1 MAAQPL
7 DFGSTKNKGHIFWSL
22 MKIESITLREVQ
34 MRLKSPFETSFGV
47 SHQRRIILVEVVAD
61 GVSGWGEVTASE
73 TPGYNSETTDTA
85 WHVISDFVVPSLIG
99 KTISAASDCPAL
111 LATIRGHE
119 MAKSGVENALW
130 DAEAQLKGVSLS
142 KLLGG
147 TLEEI
152 ASGVSLGIRET
163 PYALAKK
170 VEEELRSG
178 YQRIKLKIKPGKD
191 LEYVAA
197 VRKEFPGILLS
208 VDANS
213 AYLLEDAAHLRQLDQ
228 FKLLMMEQPLN
239 GDDIYAHSKLQAQIQ
254 TAICLD
260 ECINNARHA
269 LTAIELKACR
279 IINIK
284 LGRVGGHSEALRVE
298 QICRTHSIPVWCGG
312 MLETGIGRA
321 HNIAMSTL
329 AGFTL
334 PGDVS
339 ASKRYWNEDIIEPEV
354 AVTSNGTIHVPKT
367 PGIGYA
373 VRRDRIE
380 QLTVRTNNW
389 SHQRTAA

>member
-1 MAAQPL
+1 
-7 DFGSTKNKGHIFWSL
+7 

-34 MRLKSPFETSFGV
+34 MELNAPFETSFGV
-47 SHQRRIILVEVVAD
+47 SLHRRILLVEAVVD

-85 WHVISDFVVPSLIG
+85 WHVISDFIAPALIG
-99 KTISAASDCPAL
+99 KSIAHASDCPAL
-111 LATIRGHE
+111 LCSIRGHE

-130 DAEAQLKGVSLS
+130 DAEARLRNVSLS

-147 TLEEI
+147 SLTEI
-152 ASGVSLGIRET
+152 ASGVSLGIREN
-163 PYALAKK
+163 PASLVRK
-170 VEEELRSG
+170 VEAELRSG
-178 YQRIKLKIKPGKD
+178 YQRIKLKIKPEKD
-191 LEYVAA
+191 LDYVAA
-197 VRKEFPGILLS
+197 VRKEFPEILLS

-213 AYLLEDAAHLRQLDQ
+213 AYRLDDAPHLAKLDAHR
-228 FKLLMMEQPLN
+228 LLMIEQPLHW
-239 GDDIYAHSKLQAQIQ
+239 DDIYAHSKLQAQIK

-284 LGRVGGHSEALRVE
+284 LGRVGGHSEAKRVE
-298 QICRTHSIPVWCGG
+298 ETCRTHAIPVWCGG

-329 AGFTL
+329 KGFSL

-339 ASKRYWNEDIIEPEV
+339 ASKRYWSEDIIEPEV
-354 AVTSNGTIHVPKT
+354 EVTAKGTIHVPT
-367 PGIGYA
+367 GPGIGFA
-373 VRRDRIE
+373 VRRDRINR
-380 QLTVRTNNW
+380 LTVRTNTW
-389 SHQRTAA
+389 SSQLTVA

>member
-1 MAAQPL
+1 
-7 DFGSTKNKGHIFWSL
+7 

-34 MRLKSPFETSFGV
+34 MRLKAPFETSFGV
-47 SHQRRIILVEVVAD
+47 SHQRRIILVEVVVD

-73 TPGYNSETTDTA
+73 TPGYNSETTETA
-85 WHVISDFVVPSLIG
+85 WHVISDFVAPSLIG
-99 KTISAASDCPAL
+99 KTVSSASECSAL
-111 LATIRGHE
+111 LAAIRGHQ

-130 DAEAQLKGVSLS
+130 DAEAQLKGVPLS

-147 TLEEI
+147 TLDEI
-152 ASGVSLGIRET
+152 ASGVSLGIREN
-163 PYALAKK
+163 PLALVKK
-170 VEEELRSG
+170 VEEELRCG

-197 VRKEFPGILLS
+197 VRKEFPGIMLS

-213 AYLLEDAAHLRQLDQ
+213 AYRLEDAAHLRKLDE
-228 FKLLMMEQPLN
+228 FTLLMIEQPLN
-239 GDDIYAHSKLQAQIQ
+239 WDDIYAHSKLQSQIQ

-284 LGRVGGHSEALRVE
+284 LGRVGGHSEARRVE
-298 QICRTHSIPVWCGG
+298 EVCRAHAIPVWCGG

-339 ASKRYWNEDIIEPEV
+339 ASKRYWSEDIIEPEV
-354 AVTSNGTIHVPKT
+354 EVTSKGTIHVPKT

-380 QLTVRTNNW
+380 QLTVRTNHW
-389 SHQRTAA
+389 GSKRTAA

>member
-1 MAAQPL
+1 
-7 DFGSTKNKGHIFWSL
+7 
-22 MKIESITLREVQ
+22 MKIESITLREIQ
-34 MRLKSPFETSFGV
+34 KRLRSPFETSFGT
-47 SHQRRIILVEVVAD
+47 SYERRIVLVEVIAD

-73 TPGYNSETTDTA
+73 TPGYNAETTETA
-85 WHVISDFVVPSLIG
+85 WHVLSEFVAPGAIG
-99 KTISAASDCPAL
+99 KEIGSAAEFPAL
-111 LATIRGHE
+111 VKHIRGHE
-119 MAKSGVENALW
+119 MAKSGLETALW
-130 DAEAQLKGVSLS
+130 DAEAQIKGVPLY

-147 TLEEI
+147 TQQEI
-152 ASGVSLGIRET
+152 ACGVSLGIRET
-163 PYALAKK
+163 PQSLVKR

-197 VRKEFPGILLS
+197 VRKEFPDIRLS

-213 AYLLEDAAHLRQLDQ
+213 AYRLEDAGQLRKLDP

-239 GDDIYAHSKLQAQIQ
+239 WDDIYAHSLLQAQIE

-260 ECINNARHA
+260 ECIHNARHA

-284 LGRVGGHSEALRVE
+284 LGRVGGHTEAREVQEL
-298 QICRTHSIPVWCGG
+298 CRARGIPVWCGG
-312 MLETGIGRA
+312 MLESGIGRA

-339 ASKRYWNEDIIEPEV
+339 ASKRYWEEDIIEPEV
-354 AVTSNGTIHVPKT
+354 EVTSKGTIRVPT
-367 PGIGYA
+367 GVGLGYA

-380 QLTVRTNNW
+380 RLTVRRNTW
-389 SHQRTAA
+389 SSQLAAV

>member
-1 MAAQPL
+1 M
-7 DFGSTKNKGHIFWSL
+7 FGIS

-34 MRLKSPFETSFGV
+34 MALKAPFETSFGIA
-47 SHQRRIILVEVVAD
+47 HHRRILLVEAVVD
-61 GVSGWGEVTASE
+61 GASGWGEVTASE

-85 WHVISDFVVPSLIG
+85 WHVISDFIAPTLIG
-99 KTISAASDCPAL
+99 KNIAAASECGGL

-130 DAEAQLKGVSLS
+130 DAESQLKGMPLA

-147 TLEEI
+147 TLDEI
-152 ASGVSLGIRET
+152 ASGVSLGIREN
-163 PYALAKK
+163 PQSLVRK
-170 VEEELRSG
+170 VEEELQCG

-191 LEYVAA
+191 IEYVAA
-197 VRKEFPGILLS
+197 VRKTFPGIRLS

-213 AYLLEDAAHLRQLDQ
+213 AYRLEDAAHVRKLDEY
-228 FKLLMMEQPLN
+228 KLLMIEQPLSW
-239 GDDIYAHSKLQAQIQ
+239 DDIYAHSKLQARIQ
-254 TAICLD
+254 SAICLD
-260 ECINNARHA
+260 ECIHNERHA
-269 LTAIELKACR
+269 LTAIELNACR

-284 LGRVGGHSEALRVE
+284 LGRVGGHSEARRVE
-298 QICRTHSIPVWCGG
+298 QVCRMHSIPVWCGG

-354 AVTSNGTIHVPKT
+354 EVSSRGTIQVPKR
-367 PGIGYA
+367 PGIGYS
-373 VRRDRIE
+373 VRRHRIE

-389 SHQRTAA
+389 SGRRTVAYSPAAQS